1 MKNKSIY
8 FDIYSEFNDVNKFR
22 EMKSII
28 HHGNNRL
35 SHINRVA
42 KLSFLIS
49 KKLRL
54 DYVSCTR
61 GAIMHDFFTIEDV
74 SKEENKLRQFLKK
87 HPTKALDNSLQYFD
101 VNEIER
107 NIILSHMYPITK
119 EKPKSMEAKIVCIT
133 DKLVSFYEFFRYQL
147 KFTMNVGIISL
158 IRFIPNI

>member
-61 GAIMHDFFTIEDV
+61 GAIMHDE
-74 SKEENKLRQFLKK
+74 L
-87 HPTKALDNSLQYFD
+87 YF
-101 VNEIER
+101 
-107 NIILSHMYPITK
+107 
-119 EKPKSMEAKIVCIT
+119 
-133 DKLVSFYEFFRYQL
+133 SF
-147 KFTMNVGIISL
+147 
-158 IRFIPNI
+158 P